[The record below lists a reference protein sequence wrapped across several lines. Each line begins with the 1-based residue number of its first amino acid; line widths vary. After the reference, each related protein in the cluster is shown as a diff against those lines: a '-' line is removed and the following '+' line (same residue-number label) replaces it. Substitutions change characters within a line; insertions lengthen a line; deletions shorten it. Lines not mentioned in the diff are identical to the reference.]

1 MRLKIIMLHRGEANA
16 IGKNPDYYFLQG
28 LYFIDG
34 GNYDQAIKNFAKGVK
49 DKKTHLLCRFNL
61 GYTLFKVGHF

>member
-1 MRLKIIMLHRGEANA
+1 MRLKIIMLHRGEANS
-16 IGKNPDYYFLQG
+16 IGKNPDYYFVQG
-28 LYFIDG
+28 LNFLNGADYS
-34 GNYDQAIKNFAKGVK
+34 NAIKCFAKGVK